1 MKKCCELSCFARR
14 KWKKFT
20 RIMKLTMT
28 LLFVAILTATAG
40 STYSQSA
47 RINLKMKDASLVDV
61 FREIERT
68 SEFGFFFK
76 SEELDLNKHVSI
88 DLKDA
93 TIDEILEKIL
103 IDNYSYRILDKN
115 IIVTHNISNNLDQ
128 QQKSISGKV
137 TDSSGG
143 SLPGV
148 SVVVKGTTTG
158 VITDGDGKYSLT
170 KIPDNATLVFSFVGM
185 KGQEIAVGGKTIINV
200 KMEEETVG
208 IEEVVA
214 VGYGTMKKSDLTGA
228 VSSIR
233 SEAIN
238 DMAVQTVGQTLRGR
252 ASGVKVTNQSGAP
265 GGNSIIQI
273 RGANSVM
280 GGNDPLIIVDGFP
293 LTGGLDAFDPNDIE
307 SVEILKDASSTSIY
321 GARASNGVIIVA
333 TKKGKSGMMKID
345 FDSYYGTQTASRLLE
360 FSNAQEFMTL
370 ANARAANDGE
380 ANPFFPNPSAITS
393 DTNWQKEIFR
403 TAPIQNHNI
412 TLSGG
417 NEKLKFSLS
426 GGYFDQVGIVKS
438 TDYSRF
444 TLRSNIDA
452 VMNKWLSINN
462 SLLIARSTKNL
473 INTGSDNDPITSALK
488 APPTLPVYDQ
498 TGGYSVLNIYKFS
511 DGVVENPVAQ
521 LNEMTNIDTDTRIF
535 DNMGATITI
544 MPGLTFKSTL
554 GVDFTTHLNDS
565 YASRKVQAGKP
576 SGRASKSNSEYY
588 SILNENTLNFNKEFG
603 KNRLDAVA
611 GYTWQKYRIVNFTA
625 GSNNFV
631 SDDLLYNVLGSGSEV
646 VPPVSGGSEW
656 GIASW
661 LGRMNYNF
669 DSKYFV
675 TFSGRADGASRFAEG
690 NKWAFFPSAA
700 LGWRASEE
708 NWMKQFSQV
717 SNLKLR
723 ASIGQTGNQAIDPY
737 QTMQRMSSIQLAL
750 GDALN
755 IGYAPAN
762 IANKDLKW
770 ETTTQIDGGLDL
782 GLFDEKLRFTLDY
795 YYKKTTDLLA
805 QVNLP
810 MSAGFTSTV
819 QNIGSM
825 SNSGFEFSV
834 DAKPIT
840 GVFSWDIGFNIYTNK
855 NKILKLA
862 KGADIYAPGP
872 GGLLPS
878 MHILREGQPISM
890 FYGYVQDGMD
900 ANGFIKYKNLDDN
913 PVINDL
919 DRQIIGNPHPDFNA
933 GLNNTF
939 SYKNFEFTIFLES
952 SYGFDILNATRY
964 EYANSFYKGQN
975 QIREVYLDYWRPDNT
990 TAKYPKPSVKNVFK
1004 PSDLYVEDGSYLK
1017 VRHVNLSYSIPVKN
1031 LNWIRSAQMYFSG
1044 ENLFTF
1050 TKYSGYDPEVSLYS
1064 SGDLR
1069 LNVDNRSYPQTR
1081 TFTFGVKLGF

>member
-1 MKKCCELSCFARR
+1 MGNARVIDVLDEIENNSE
-14 KWKKFT
+14 FYF
-20 RIMKLTMT
+20 
-28 LLFVAILTATAG
+28 LFN
-40 STYSQSA
+40 Q
-47 RINLKMKDASLVDV
+47 KLVDV
-61 FREIERT
+61 DRKVDVDAKQKT
-68 SEFGFFFK
+68 
-76 SEELDLNKHVSI
+76 I
-88 DLKDA
+88 DL
-93 TIDEILEKIL
+93 ILNEMFAETDVHHQVTDRLIILTTEKS
-103 IDNYSYRILDKN
+103 DFGSET
-115 IIVTHNISNNLDQ
+115 VFQ
-128 QQKSISGKV
+128 QQNSVSGTV
-137 TDSSGG
+137 TDETGEP
-143 SLPGV
+143 LPGV
-148 SVVVKGTTTG
+148 TVIIKGTTNGT
-158 VITDGDGKYSLT
+158 VTNVDGNYS
-170 KIPDNATLVFSFVGM
+170 ISNASENATLVFSFIGM
-185 KGQEIAVGGKTIINV
+185 LTQEIVVGAQTTIDVTMQMDAI
-200 KMEEETVG
+200 G

-214 VGYGTMKKSDLTGA
+214 IGYGTMKKSDLTGA
-228 VSSIR
+228 ISSI
-233 SEAIN
+233 SSKTIN
-238 DMAVQTVGQTLRGR
+238 DMAVQTIGQALRGR
-252 ASGVKVTNQSGAP
+252 ASGVKVTHRSGAP
-265 GGNSIIQI
+265 GTNSIIQI
-273 RGANSVM
+273 RGTNSVM

-321 GARASNGVIIVA
+321 GARASNGVILVT
-333 TKKGKSGMMKID
+333 TKKGKAGLMKVD
-345 FDSYYGTQTASRLLE
+345 FDSYYGSQTASKLIE
-360 FSNAQEFMTL
+360 FSNAQEFMTI
-370 ANARAANDGE
+370 ANARAANDNE
-380 ANPFFPNPSAITS
+380 ANPFFPNPSSITTN
-393 DTNWQKEIFR
+393 TNWQEEIFR
-403 TAPIQNHNI
+403 TAPIQNHNL

-417 NEKLKFSLS
+417 NEKLRFSLS

-444 TLRSNIDA
+444 SFRSNIDA
-452 VMNKWLSINN
+452 VMNKWFSLSN
-462 SLLIARSTKNL
+462 SLLIARSTKNW
-473 INTGSDNDPITSALK
+473 INSGGDNDPITSAMK
-488 APPTLPVYDQ
+488 APPTLPVYNEA
-498 TGGYSVLNIYKFS
+498 GGYSVLNIYKFS

-521 LNEMTNIDTDTRIF
+521 LNEMINLDTDTRIF
-535 DNMGATITI
+535 DNLGATFTI
-544 MPGLTFKSTL
+544 MPGITFKSTL
-554 GVDFTTHLNDS
+554 GVDFTTHLYDY

-576 SGRASKSNSEYY
+576 AGRASKSNSEYY

-603 KNRLDAVA
+603 KNRIDAVA

-646 VPPVSGGSEW
+646 VPPSSGGSEW

-661 LGRMNYNF
+661 LGRINYNF
-669 DSKYFV
+669 DSKYLV

-708 NWMKQFSQV
+708 KWMKQFSHI

-762 IANKDLKW
+762 IANKDLRW
-770 ETTTQIDGGLDL
+770 ETTTQIDAGLDV

-805 QVNLP
+805 RVDLP

-825 SNSGFEFSV
+825 SNNGIEFSV
-834 DAKPIT
+834 DAKPLT
-840 GVFSWDIGFNIYTNK
+840 GEFSWDIGFNIYTNK
-855 NKILKLA
+855 NKILELA

-890 FYGYVQDGMD
+890 FYGYVQDGLD
-900 ANGFIKYKNLDDN
+900 DNGFIKYKNLDDN

-919 DRQIIGNPHPDFNA
+919 DRQIIGSPHPDFNA

-952 SYGFDILNATRY
+952 SYGFDILNATIY

-975 QIREVYLDYWRPDNT
+975 QIREVYLDYWRPDNK

-1017 VRHVNLSYSIPVKN
+1017 VRHVNLSYSLPVQN
-1031 LNWIRSAQMYFSG
+1031 LQWIRSAQVYFSG

-1050 TKYSGYDPEVSLYS
+1050 TNYSWYDPEISQYS

-1081 TFTFGVKLGF
+1081 TFVFGVKLGF